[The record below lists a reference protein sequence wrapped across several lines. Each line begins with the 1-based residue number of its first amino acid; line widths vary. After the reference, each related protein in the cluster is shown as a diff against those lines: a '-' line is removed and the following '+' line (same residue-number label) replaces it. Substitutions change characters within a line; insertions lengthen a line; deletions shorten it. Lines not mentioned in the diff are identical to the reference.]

1 MMPRE
6 QHTKLALRIQLRFE
20 KYEPSENREV
30 KKRKIDLKDKFLVF
44 SWLANKMWFLIN
56 FIKIIQKKKHQN
68 TKSLY
73 ASIHI
78 VIKRKH

>member
-56 FIKIIQKKKHQN
+56 FIKIDLLSQYRFAKIFICIQLN
-68 TKSLY
+68 L
-73 ASIHI
+73 IFN
-78 VIKRKH
+78 